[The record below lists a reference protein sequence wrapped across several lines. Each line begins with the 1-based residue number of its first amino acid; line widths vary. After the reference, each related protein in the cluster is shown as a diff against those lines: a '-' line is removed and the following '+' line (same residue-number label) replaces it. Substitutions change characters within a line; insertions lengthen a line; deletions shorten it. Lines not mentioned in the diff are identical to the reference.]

1 MIIFYITTKRNKKII
16 NNRCHFIT
24 NNLYVKINQTKVNK
38 RYIYKSAMYEKI

>member
-1 MIIFYITTKRNKKII
+1 MTTKRNKKII